1 MRGTMVDVRTE
12 DGVADAYLVRP
23 GGAGPWPGVL
33 FYMDAFGLRPR
44 LFEMAGRIAERG
56 YAVLA
61 PNLLYRGGRAPLIDL
76 AGLGDPGQRRE
87 IIGAMMPLMRELDTA
102 AITRDTGAYLDFL
115 AEQDGVAAGPVA
127 VVGYCMGGTNAFR
140 AIGAY
145 PERIVG
151 LAGFHGGQLATEE
164 PDSPHLR
171 AGRITGQV
179 YFAHADHD
187 HAMPQEQIDRLEA
200 ALDAAGVRFRSEI
213 YAGAAHG
220 FTMSDAAAYD
230 APAESRH
237 WEKLFEL
244 LDEVLPVRDQ
254 SSSSSPGK

>member
-1 MRGTMVDVRTE
+1 MHGTMVDVRTE

-23 GGAGPWPGVL
+23 AGAGPWPGVL

-44 LFEMAGRIAERG
+44 VFEMAGRIAARG

-76 AGLGDPGQRRE
+76 SGLGDPEQRRG
-87 IIGAMMPLMRELDTA
+87 IIGKMMPLIRELDTA
-102 AITRDTGAYLDFL
+102 AITRDTRAYLDFL
-115 AEQDGVAAGPVA
+115 AEQGDVADGPVA

-140 AIGAY
+140 AIGAF
-145 PERIVG
+145 PERIVA
-151 LAGFHGGQLATEE
+151 LASFHGGQLATEE
-164 PDSPHLR
+164 PDSPHLKV
-171 AGRITGQV
+171 GRITGEV

-200 ALDAAGVRFRSEI
+200 ALDAADVRFRSEI

-220 FTMSDAAAYD
+220 FTMSEAAAYD

-244 LDEVLPVRDQ
+244 LDDTLPSQ
-254 SSSSSPGK
+254 SSSSRPGK